1 MPATP
6 HPASPAPQ
14 DGHGADPA
22 LVDAMN
28 QALHALI
35 RGLRLHRLDSWDAT
49 LKGLNFIDLGII
61 ARVDRDPDL
70 ILKDIRT
77 ALGVPQSTL
86 SSAVSRLEERGIL
99 RRTLST
105 RDRRSYG
112 LALTAKGRRIVRA
125 HEALDQVLA
134 AKVLAA
140 LDDEEQRRA
149 LTDLLGRAARRL
161 SGGD

>member
-1 MPATP
+1 
-6 HPASPAPQ
+6 
-14 DGHGADPA
+14 
-22 LVDAMN
+22 MN

>member
-6 HPASPAPQ
+6 LPASPAPQ